1 MVVLRFLLFIVI
13 GVVFGILFNKF
24 VIRHFSD
31 NLKKIFSILTMFI
44 FILSSISMAITFN
57 IKSGIIS
64 SVNNYSERVEKY
76 IIDNNPNN
84 DFLLNG
90 INLSIINNN
99 SSIVNNTANELKTL
113 IPTHTDLRMNKRIYD
128 MVIGYPM
135 DELMNQ
141 INNLNNS
148 VTTSVNSLTASLSI
162 YADSNNFITISS
174 ILNYLKSLANRHINI
189 VFIRINILLLIPFF
203 IYIIS
208 ISVFMIIKIV
218 KK

>member
-31 NLKKIFSILTMFI
+31 NLRKIFSILTMFI